1 LITAKARRRKAAWL
15 LCAFLSVWSVWLPAA
30 PAGKTVW
37 DGIYTEGQAERGQA
51 AYTQYC
57 VACHKAD
64 LMGIEDAMKGAA
76 FMERRREDSL
86 ESLFLDMKATMPR
99 RNPGG
104 LPDQTY
110 IDIISYLL
118 KNNEMPPG
126 SAELKPEM
134 LEQVDLVG
142 KEGPKP
148 VPNFVPVLSVGCL
161 VDNGEKKFTLINASE
176 PVRTRD
182 SFARI
187 EKELKA
193 SQTRALGPNTFRLAD
208 ADDFGPGDNVGKKVQ
223 VKGIIVR
230 APAGN
235 RINVNSIERIA
246 DSCQ

>member
-1 LITAKARRRKAAWL
+1 
-15 LCAFLSVWSVWLPAA
+15 
-30 PAGKTVW
+30 
-37 DGIYTEGQAERGQA
+37 
-51 AYTQYC
+51 
-57 VACHKAD
+57 
-64 LMGIEDAMKGAA
+64 MGIEGAMKGEP

-110 IDIISYLL
+110 VDIISYLL
-118 KNNEMPPG
+118 KNNEMPAG
-126 SAELKPEM
+126 SAELKPEGID
-134 LEQVDLVG
+134 QVDLVG
-142 KEGPKP
+142 KDGPKP

-182 SFARI
+182 SFNRI
-187 EKELKA
+187 ERELKA
-193 SQTRALGPNTFRLAD
+193 SQARALGSNTFRLAD
-208 ADDFGPGDNVGKKVQ
+208 ADDFGAADNVGKKVQ

-235 RINVNSIERIA
+235 RINVNSIELIA
-246 DSCQ
+246 DRCQ